1 MDATV
6 SDENRRRKIQW
17 IEFSECLKLS
27 LVIYMETA
35 AELGMSGAAI
45 EKDLWVCFV
54 LSIIFSDSNMK
65 DIFRFKGGT
74 SLSKAYGLI
83 HRFSEDIDLILDWRK
98 LGFSKDEPWQK
109 RSNTAQD
116 KFNKEAN
123 TKAALYIRNEIFPI
137 FRDAIRKSLEAEPDL
152 IINPIDPQTII
163 FRYPNVFKSQYLSPS
178 IRLEIGPLASWTPTE
193 NRPIQPYI
201 ADVFPEVF
209 SEMSFIVE
217 TVLPERTFWEKA
229 TVLHH
234 EANRP
239 LDSIM
244 PARYARHYYDLFMMT
259 KSDVKDKA
267 FRNLQLLDD
276 VIAFKTKFYPRKWA
290 EYEKAVPATI
300 RIVPPKERIAYLM
313 EDYENMKEMLF
324 GKKPSFREILE
335 GLEQL
340 ENEMHKL

>member
-1 MDATV
+1 
-6 SDENRRRKIQW
+6 
-17 IEFSECLKLS
+17 
-27 LVIYMETA
+27 
-35 AELGMSGAAI
+35 
-45 EKDLWVCFV
+45 
-54 LSIIFSDSNMK
+54 
-65 DIFRFKGGT
+65 
-74 SLSKAYGLI
+74 
-83 HRFSEDIDLILDWRK
+83 
-98 LGFSKDEPWQK
+98 
-109 RSNTAQD
+109 
-116 KFNKEAN
+116 
-123 TKAALYIRNEIFPI
+123 
-137 FRDAIRKSLEAEPDL
+137 
-152 IINPIDPQTII
+152 
-163 FRYPNVFKSQYLSPS
+163 
-178 IRLEIGPLASWTPTE
+178 
-193 NRPIQPYI
+193 
-201 ADVFPEVF
+201 
-209 SEMSFIVE
+209 MSFIVE

-313 EDYENMKEMLF
+313 GDYENMKEMLF

>member
-1 MDATV
+1 
-6 SDENRRRKIQW
+6 
-17 IEFSECLKLS
+17 
-27 LVIYMETA
+27 META
-35 AELGMSGAAI
+35 AELGMSGATI

-123 TKAALYIRNEIFPI
+123 TKAALYIRNKIFPI

-178 IRLEIGPLASWTPTE
+178 VRLEIGPLAS
-193 NRPIQPYI
+193 
-201 ADVFPEVF
+201 
-209 SEMSFIVE
+209 
-217 TVLPERTFWEKA
+217 
-229 TVLHH
+229 
-234 EANRP
+234 
-239 LDSIM
+239 
-244 PARYARHYYDLFMMT
+244 
-259 KSDVKDKA
+259 
-267 FRNLQLLDD
+267 
-276 VIAFKTKFYPRKWA
+276 
-290 EYEKAVPATI
+290 
-300 RIVPPKERIAYLM
+300 
-313 EDYENMKEMLF
+313 
-324 GKKPSFREILE
+324 
-335 GLEQL
+335 
-340 ENEMHKL
+340 